1 MAGNYQ
7 STHIKTIL
15 FFLIGFLLG
24 AQNTSA
30 KAKLNVGQNGVVK
43 QANIEIYKNA
53 QGVLNNELNQQY
65 VGQVLDMLFNV
76 KSLDNAHWTV
86 NFAKNKGR
94 TFEIVINNTLHT
106 KTADNIENFN
116 EIVKLLWQ
124 KAFTEYAQDM
134 FTNLGQ
140 DKINQLF
147 KLDGMNIITNS
158 NQFKYLLNNNQDFL
172 NNALKFIKTE

>member
-1 MAGNYQ
+1 MKK

-15 FFLIGFLLG
+15 LFLISFLLDT
-24 AQNTSA
+24 QNTSA
-30 KAKLNVGQNGVVK
+30 KTKLNVGQNGIVK

-53 QGVLNNELNQQY
+53 QGVLNNALSQQY
-65 VGQVLDMLFNV
+65 VGQGLDMLFNV

-134 FTNLGQ
+134 FTNLGKN
-140 DKINQLF
+140 KINQLF
-147 KLDGMNIITNS
+147 RMNEEILDPNH
-158 NQFKYLLNNNQDFL
+158 FKTLLNDPNDQTFL
-172 NNALKFIKTE
+172 NNALKFIKVE

>member
-124 KAFTEYAQDM
+124 KAFTEYTTQTFNAIWNNH
-134 FTNLGQ
+134 NLRTS
-140 DKINQLF
+140 LF
-147 KLDGMNIITNS
+147 GNRSENAAKNYFNTLKNNKNS
-158 NQFKYLLNNNQDFL
+158 VLYS
-172 NNALKFIKTE
+172 FIKAE